1 MKCRETELPVTRQL
15 SLERNVLEEIFG
27 KKQEALDPLHDPALP
42 VFHLSMTICQSVTGI
57 SDRPDKKNAYF
68 AD

>member
-1 MKCRETELPVTRQL
+1 M
-15 SLERNVLEEIFG
+15 ERNVLEEKFG